1 MTREETLAR
10 LDIDEEYYG
19 TFGQQWLSS
28 SDIGALL
35 SGDPL
40 QFKQSSG
47 PKLAFVTGS
56 YFHVAILEPHKLDK
70 FVISKASN
78 RNSKEYKEQAGG
90 DILLLEKDVLRLN
103 ILIDATLSNMMA
115 YPYIRNQDVEYEVP
129 GYGIIEDL
137 PFKGKADIVNNSMN
151 LIVDLK
157 TTADIS
163 SFEEKITMW
172 NYDSQAYVYEQLFEK
187 PFAWVVCCKRSNN
200 IKVVENTDEYR
211 ESGKAKVKQAAKTYK
226 EWFGKS

>member
-1 MTREETLAR
+1 MNKDEVLSR
-10 LDIDEEYYG
+10 LNNDEDYYG
-19 TFGQQWLSS
+19 EFGQQWLSS

-40 QFKQSSG
+40 RFKQSSG
-47 PKLAFVTGS
+47 PKLAFVAGS

-70 FVISKASN
+70 FVISKAAS
-78 RNSKEYKEQAGG
+78 RHSKEYKDQANG
-90 DILLLEKDVLRLN
+90 DILLLEKDVSKLKS
-103 ILIDATLSNMMA
+103 LIDATLGDMLA
-115 YPYIRNQDVEYEVP
+115 YPYIRNDDVQYEQP

-137 PFKGKADIVNNSMN
+137 PFKGKADIVNNTMN

-157 TTADIS
+157 TTADID
-163 SFEEKITMW
+163 SFEEKITQW
-172 NYDSQAYVYEQLFEK
+172 NYDSQALVYETLFEK
-187 PFAWVVCCKRSNN
+187 PFAWVVCCKRSNR
-200 IKVVENTDEYR
+200 IEVVENNDIYR